1 MAFREIGRKIQK
13 IREAKG
19 LSQRQLARM
28 VGCSQSALS
37 NWEKGKRRLYLPQLQ
52 KIAQVLDVSVDYF
65 MESNEQEDKILS
77 VNQDNQILIRLI
89 NEISVLSYE
98 EQQDVLKYVAFIR
111 WNRIKGG
118 NT

>member
-1 MAFREIGRKIQK
+1 MVLRNHRKFK
-13 IREAKG
+13 NREAKG
-19 LSQRQLARM
+19 LNGNWSRVKVRNQ
-28 VGCSQSALS
+28 LS

-52 KIAQVLDVSVDYF
+52 KIAQALDVSVDYF
-65 MESNEQEDKILS
+65 MDSNEQEDKILS